1 MLLGMIPKVL
11 ELRNER
17 LEDFEDLVSE
27 DVDDEEEKIGEG
39 RIDLVQEEEDI
50 VALFFV
56 LLRKGLWQLGC

>member
-1 MLLGMIPKVL
+1 MLLGMVPKVL

-17 LEDFEDLVSE
+17 LEDFVSE
-27 DVDDEEEKIGEG
+27 DDDKEEKIGEG

-56 LLRKGLWQLGC
+56 LL

>member
-1 MLLGMIPKVL
+1 MLLGMVPKVL

-27 DVDDEEEKIGEG
+27 DDDEEEEKIGEG

-50 VALFFV
+50 VALFFCSV
-56 LLRKGLWQLGC
+56 FCFVVE

>member
-1 MLLGMIPKVL
+1 MIPKVL

-27 DVDDEEEKIGEG
+27 DDDDEKEKIGEG
-39 RIDLVQEEEDI
+39 RIELVQEEEDI

-56 LLRKGLWQLGC
+56 LLLN

>member
-27 DVDDEEEKIGEG
+27 EKIGEG
-39 RIDLVQEEEDI
+39 RIELVQEEEDI

-56 LLRKGLWQLGC
+56 LLLN

>member
-1 MLLGMIPKVL
+1 MLLVMIPKVL

-27 DVDDEEEKIGEG
+27 DDDEEEKIGEG
-39 RIDLVQEEEDI
+39 RIELVQEEEDI

-56 LLRKGLWQLGC
+56 LLLN

>member
-56 LLRKGLWQLGC
+56 LLLNE

>member
-1 MLLGMIPKVL
+1 MLLGMVPKVL

-27 DVDDEEEKIGEG
+27 DDDEEEKIGEG

-56 LLRKGLWQLGC
+56 LLLNE